1 MDIQAV
7 LAAVAAK
14 SEGWET
20 MLIEAWP
27 CLVVS
32 NSHYIKLLEILSGQG
47 VNPNATTG
55 QDLLEPLINGV
66 AVGKTVTA
74 YGTGTAYS
82 LTNAAAAINFG
93 GNDPALVLDEA
104 GTYLILSQVHLSRAG
119 ATVAAETATI
129 KARRTNNTAA
139 DVSVLP
145 VIDLPASTT
154 LTDTLGIF
162 AIPPFIY
169 TTANADDAIALFGQ
183 VSATLSAGTIDAT
196 AIGTSLVAVR
206 LF

>member
-20 MLIEAWP
+20 LLIEEWP
-27 CLVVS
+27 CLTGT
-32 NSHYIKLLEILSGQG
+32 NAHYIKLLEILSGQG

-66 AVGKTVTA
+66 AVGKSVTA

-82 LTNAAAAINFG
+82 LTNAAAAIDLG
-93 GNDPALVLDEA
+93 TTDPAIVLDEA
-104 GTYLILSQVHLSRAG
+104 GTYLILGQAHLARAG
-119 ATVAAETATI
+119 ATVVAETATI
-129 KARRTNNTAA
+129 KVRRTNNTAA

-169 TTANADDAIALFGQ
+169 TTANDDDALALFGQ
-183 VSATLSAGTIDAT
+183 VSATLSAGTINAT
-196 AIGTSLVAVR
+196 AIGTSLVAIR